1 VQVPGKVVLVE
12 DHTLLAES
20 VGLALAAEG
29 WYVVIA
35 DLQSEDALLSA
46 VSGPEPALVLLDL
59 ELGEPIRDSTCVI
72 PALVDAG
79 ATVLVVTG
87 VHDRVRLAATIE
99 AGAVGFVAKT
109 APFDVL
115 LATARR
121 AAAGEPVLEK
131 NEFLQLLADLR
142 RHRAQLREA
151 CAPFDALTPRER
163 AVLAQLSDGK
173 SVDTIADEWFVSPAT
188 VRTQVRGVLTKLDVS
203 SQLAAVAKARAAG
216 WTA

>member
-1 VQVPGKVVLVE
+1 VQVPGKVILVE
-12 DHTLLAES
+12 DHALLAES

-29 WYVVIA
+29 WQVVIA
-35 DLQSEDALLSA
+35 DLQSEAALLASA
-46 VSGPEPALVLLDL
+46 CGQEPALVLLDL
-59 ELGEPIRDSTCVI
+59 ELGDPICDSTRII
-72 PALVDAG
+72 PALVESG

-87 VHDRVRLAATIE
+87 VQDRVRLAATIE

-121 AAAGEPVLEK
+121 AASGEPVLEK
-131 NEFLQLLADLR
+131 NEFMQLLADLR
-142 RHRAQLREA
+142 RHRAQRRDA
-151 CAPFDALTPRER
+151 HAPFDALTPRER

-173 SVDTIADEWFVSPAT
+173 SVDAIADEWVVSPAT